1 MPEIKVWN
9 KSKICWAKGMLAELG
24 TLIFLN
30 FKFLEVR
37 GSTRLAGV
45 KKLSQE
51 GFISLLLTWCA
62 LSPQARKRTGLVGVV
77 VFYALLQFPCLPC
90 DFCVG

>member
-1 MPEIKVWN
+1 
-9 KSKICWAKGMLAELG
+9 MLAALG

-30 FKFLEVR
+30 LKFSKVR
-37 GSTRLAGV
+37 GSTQLAGV

-51 GFISLLLTWCA
+51 GFVSLLLTWCA
-62 LSPQARKRTGLVGVV
+62 LSPQAKKRTRLVGVV

-90 DFCVG
+90 DFCVGQGCWDCEE